1 MYINSENHTNYF
13 QMIRCKFYLAFLK
26 IKLYCRDL
34 MIDLYYRLYL
44 EQEKFAFHPTIY
56 DCLLKRNKYQ
66 YQRV

>member
-34 MIDLYYRLYL
+34 MIDLYYRWYL
-44 EQEKFAFHPTIY
+44 EQEKFAFHPTI
-56 DCLLKRNKYQ
+56 
-66 YQRV
+66 